1 MDEMLKSTE
10 PVEETISVRLDD
22 TVWVSW
28 LVEVVETLRMIV
40 SEKVAG
46 SVEVVGPLGLVE

>member
-1 MDEMLKSTE
+1 MDETLKSAE

>member
-1 MDEMLKSTE
+1 MDETLKSAE

-40 SEKVAG
+40 SRK
-46 SVEVVGPLGLVE
+46 